1 MIGIGPWAGRKY
13 FLDKMTLRD
22 LVKAYFTHYTILA
35 YLLVTGVGAWLA
47 VAWSDSALA
56 TLLAAAAVVPVYPP
70 VEYLLHRYVLHGKY
84 LYKSPATAK
93 LWKRIH
99 YDHHQDPNDLGVL
112 FGALHTTMPV
122 ILVVALPLGWLIGGP
137 GGAAAAV
144 ASACLVTAFYEFCHS
159 IHHLPFQPR
168 WAWLRQLKKQHLA
181 HHFHSE
187 RGNYGITS
195 SICDR
200 IFGTHYPQPKEM
212 ARSETVRNLG
222 YTEAEAERYP
232 WVAELSPD
240 LPKGPPRSG
249 GQLAAE

>member
-1 MIGIGPWAGRKY
+1 M
-13 FLDKMTLRD
+13 
-22 LVKAYFTHYTILA
+22 
-35 YLLVTGVGAWLA
+35 
-47 VAWSDSALA
+47 
-56 TLLAAAAVVPVYPP
+56 
-70 VEYLLHRYVLHGKY
+70 
-84 LYKSPATAK
+84 
-93 LWKRIH
+93 
-99 YDHHQDPNDLGVL
+99 
-112 FGALHTTMPV
+112 
-122 ILVVALPLGWLIGGP
+122 
-137 GGAAAAV
+137 

-187 RGNYGITS
+187 LGNYGITS